1 EQLEIGEAE
10 RTLQL
15 AKEAEINA
23 LQAQINPHFLFNSIN
38 IIVSLIRT
46 NPEEARKLLN
56 DLSFYIRKN
65 VTGTSIQTTTIREEL
80 AHVKAYLA
88 IIEARFIDRLH
99 IHYELDFTIMNV
111 EIPPFILQPLVEN
124 AIHHGFRDKDTF
136 CELTISIVE
145 EERGMK

>member
-1 EQLEIGEAE
+1 SSELCSSDLEVIHTGEIKHIKSPEEANIGTLGYMIIAPLLEKDQTIGTLKIYYDKLPTSEPINIELIKGLSKLLSEQLEIGEAE

-56 DLSFYIRKN
+56 DLSFYIRK
-65 VTGTSIQTTTIREEL
+65 
-80 AHVKAYLA
+80 
-88 IIEARFIDRLH
+88 
-99 IHYELDFTIMNV
+99 
-111 EIPPFILQPLVEN
+111 
-124 AIHHGFRDKDTF
+124 
-136 CELTISIVE
+136 
-145 EERGMK
+145 